1 LEGFGTFA
9 VFKGADGLSDYT
21 NVRHII
27 DGRKGAICVD
37 DPDNCELD
45 PDNMEDGFGENDSCP
60 RSGAATSEPIDLRQG
75 RFYHNFSDLTLGEGS
90 QALTFLRSYYSSNSL
105 EDSGMGYGWG
115 HGFSARLTRQSNGFE
130 GLGKLGPIPA
140 APALAAIFVT
150 QDLLEAGLNVDKLY
164 LTSMIDA
171 WLTEQLTDNT
181 IDLNFPGGSKQFF
194 KNPDGTFSGASCC
207 SFETLIANDPEGYT
221 YTTKHGQEMVF
232 DGQGR
237 LMSQSDPNGYTITYT
252 YGHPDGFLT
261 RVENSF
267 GRGIDLTYSNGRL
280 ADVSGA
286 GMSVSFGYDAQGRL
300 VSSTDPEGK
309 VTTYQYDA
317 KNRMTSFTNPGQTTP
332 FVVNT

>member
-1 LEGFGTFA
+1 
-9 VFKGADGLSDYT
+9 
-21 NVRHII
+21 
-27 DGRKGAICVD
+27 
-37 DPDNCELD
+37 
-45 PDNMEDGFGENDSCP
+45 
-60 RSGAATSEPIDLRQG
+60 
-75 RFYHNFSDLTLGEGS
+75 
-90 QALTFLRSYYSSNSL
+90 
-105 EDSGMGYGWG
+105 
-115 HGFSARLTRQSNGFE
+115 
-130 GLGKLGPIPA
+130 
-140 APALAAIFVT
+140 VT